1 MSKYSVDCGE
11 PHKRPSPVI
20 VRTFPQHPSNPHS
33 EQYGWNCKYQL
44 IKYKPWK
51 DKRANAWGDL
61 PDTDA
66 TCIEAYHSFLRTPAA
81 ATYILQ
87 FARELDRPQ
96 QHIAESETNN
106 ENEDPTQTEEHE
118 DWMLH
123 CRLNHCYA
131 NDTNLQHDSIDW
143 GEPARA
149 LPPETLQE
157 CPTWSKT
164 KCKEA
169 DNDLTRHGIINYPLS
184 TSTPLMLNRKQ
195 PMTLSVIIMSSSMQA
210 TPPPLY
216 MIVCGTAGTG
226 KSYLINAIAHALGS
240 TCVLTGTTGMA
251 AFHISG
257 KMLHSALQLPIHSFS
272 HSSMAVHCTD
282 CNWQ

>member
-33 EQYGWNCKYQL
+33 EQYGWNCKYQF

-61 PDTDA
+61 LDTDA

-87 FARELDRPQ
+87 FARELDRAQ
-96 QHIAESETNN
+96 QHLVESETNN

-184 TSTPLMLNRKQ
+184 TSTP
-195 PMTLSVIIMSSSMQA
+195 
-210 TPPPLY
+210 
-216 MIVCGTAGTG
+216 C
-226 KSYLINAIAHALGS
+226 
-240 TCVLTGTTGMA
+240 
-251 AFHISG
+251 
-257 KMLHSALQLPIHSFS
+257 
-272 HSSMAVHCTD
+272 
-282 CNWQ
+282 